1 MKLYEDAVQQNKT
14 SEFPT
19 IVFLFFSDSVLI
31 PTHWS
36 YEIVTKWIAQFKP
49 NRTLFVYRWPHNWHA

>member
-1 MKLYEDAVQQNKT
+1 MKLYEDAVKQNKT

-19 IVFLFFSDSVLI
+19 VVFLFFSDSVLI

-36 YEIVTKWIAQFKP
+36 YEIVTKWIA
-49 NRTLFVYRWPHNWHA
+49 